1 MEEYTRLLSAVEV
14 RGSARVATKRMTH
27 RLLMDYDEVY
37 RIASQPK
44 ILSVS

>member
-1 MEEYTRLLSAVEV
+1 MEEYTRLLTAVEV

-27 RLLMDYDEVY
+27 RLPMDYDEVY

-44 ILSVS
+44 ILNAS